1 MACFFPQLDTDKL
14 ALPVNPSPLSPSPIP
29 SPSTKLE
36 NSTLLTVEPSPL
48 DKNKGFFVD
57 ESEPLLRCD
66 STSSGSSALSRNG
79 SFITKGT
86 DGWHS
91 PFVLKP
97 PPEQPLGSLP
107 RLVPRSSR
115 SRMNW
120 MTCPGPRGE
129 ASLWETMSLPIRDP
143 PGKSLQP
150 RLSGRGPCPG
160 VSVTL
165 SSHWCYQVFRGK
177 SDKV

>member
-1 MACFFPQLDTDKL
+1 MVCFFPQLDTDKL
-14 ALPVNPSPLSPSPIP
+14 ALPMSPSPLSPSPIP
-29 SPSTKLE
+29 SPNTKLE

-86 DGWHS
+86 DGWQ
-91 PFVLKP
+91 PAFVLKS
-97 PPEQPLGSLP
+97 PPEQPLGSL
-107 RLVPRSSR
+107 RLSVPRSSR
-115 SRMNW
+115 SRINW
-120 MTCPGPRGE
+120 MTCSGLWGE
-129 ASLWETMSLPIRDP
+129 ASLGETTSLPTRDL

-150 RLSGRGPCPG
+150 LLSGREP
-160 VSVTL
+160 VSR
-165 SSHWCYQVFRGK
+165 SISHP
-177 SDKV
+177 